1 MNRHASACARTIPH
15 RQPTAKPPCLLAR
28 PRSSRPRS
36 AFRLSHLRNSQV
48 AVQARYSRQA
58 TATALVAVTGS
69 SRGPAARA
77 AASSIHAP
85 CVNPG
90 LPAVPSPNPSRP
102 GIMAPDPPAP
112 SRGRN
117 RPAPPDLSRAA
128 RGKRARPADTSDAR
142 LPDVRSCQAPA
153 ARCRIPSLHLS
164 GPPLRAAPPARSR
177 RMASAILLPLPRP
190 SRPAL
195 RPDLPVTPILRKRPA
210 PASERPGTPAAVD
223 LRPREGHP
231 EPSLERQLEFSEQ
244 TAALARLGL
253 SFATLGAR
261 RDFLAAPGHR
271 ANPHHGGGHD
281 EGRPARKRLAG
292 GLADPVT

>member
-15 RQPTAKPPCLLAR
+15 RQPTAKPPCLLSR
-28 PRSSRPRS
+28 PRSSRSRS
-36 AFRLSHLRNSQV
+36 ASRLSHLRNSQV

-117 RPAPPDLSRAA
+117 RPTPPDLSRAA

-142 LPDVRSCQAPA
+142 LPDARSCQAPA

-164 GPPLRAAPPARSR
+164 GPPLRAAPPC
-177 RMASAILLPLPRP
+177 PLRAYGVSHPP
-190 SRPAL
+190 P
-195 RPDLPVTPILRKRPA
+195 PA
-210 PASERPGTPAAVD
+210 PAFATGSPSGPSHHPDPPQAARPRLGASRHASGRRPATPRGTSRTVARAAAGVLGTDCRASAPGTFVRNAWRETRLPGRARPPGQPASW
-223 LRPREGHP
+223 RR
-231 EPSLERQLEFSEQ
+231 
-244 TAALARLGL
+244 
-253 SFATLGAR
+253 AR
-261 RDFLAAPGHR
+261 RSQACP
-271 ANPHHGGGHD
+271 
-281 EGRPARKRLAG
+281 
-292 GLADPVT
+292 